1 MGEVKKLFKPEF
13 LNRIDDIIV
22 FHQLNKEHMKSIAAI
37 MLKGILK
44 RTKEQMALSL
54 EITPEAA
61 ELLIEK
67 GYDDK
72 YGARPLRRTIQN
84 MLEDKLAE
92 EILDGAI
99 KGGDG
104 VLVGASEKGLVFTVQ
119 KEEEKNALR
128 EDAQPVP
135 V

>member
-92 EILDGAI
+92 GILDGAI

-128 EDAQPVP
+128 EKAQPVP

>member
-1 MGEVKKLFKPEF
+1 MKKAMITGVTGQDGSYLSEF
-13 LNRIDDIIV
+13 
-22 FHQLNKEHMKSIAAI
+22 
-37 MLKGILK
+37 
-44 RTKEQMALSL
+44 
-54 EITPEAA
+54 
-61 ELLIEK
+61 LIEK

-92 EILDGAI
+92 GILDGAI

-128 EDAQPVP
+128 EKAQPVP